1 MSFAFS
7 RRAERRRPLPAG
19 PCAEPGT
26 GGDADSDTDFLT
38 AVEDRELLRWARE
51 GARPSGLF
59 GAELGAGAR
68 VHFRVVHQTL
78 RWAGLGAEHGVG
90 VALRGGG
97 DCVDS

>member
-38 AVEDRELLRWARE
+38 AVEDRELLRWAGE
-51 GARPSGLF
+51 GARPSGLLW
-59 GAELGAGAR
+59 GRSLGM
-68 VHFRVVHQTL
+68 TS
-78 RWAGLGAEHGVG
+78 
-90 VALRGGG
+90 ALSING
-97 DCVDS
+97 